1 MQATNARIN
10 PGSFLRI
17 GLIIGVLAIAV
28 SGYKLYY
35 GTPETN
41 TATDDEPVA
50 QSQAQPE
57 TENTT
62 ISRGDAY
69 LYTSNDQVYRVGGLE
84 CTYADEVG
92 LQFCE
97 RMVKRTI
104 ARASDGYYAAH
115 APAGWCNAT
124 DCPPMLA
131 GTRPVEVAPVA
142 VQETAL
148 GVGHYP
154 RGVGVRLQD
163 WMQGNLP

>member
-1 MQATNARIN
+1 MQATESRYK
-10 PGSFLRI
+10 PSSLFKI
-17 GLIIGVLAIAV
+17 GVIIGVLAIGAYV
-28 SGYKLYY
+28 YKSYY
-35 GTPETN
+35 S
-41 TATDDEPVA
+41 ATDATETVTVSEPQPVA
-50 QSQAQPE
+50 QAQP
-57 TENTT
+57 TENVT

-69 LYTSNDQVYRVGGLE
+69 LYRSNEQVYRVGGLE

-97 RMVKRTI
+97 RMVKRTL
-104 ARASDGYYAAH
+104 ARVSDGYYAAQ

-131 GTRPVEVAPVA
+131 GTRPVEVAG
-142 VQETAL
+142 QGNTF